1 MNINDTLE
9 ILTQTRKFLLED
21 YLYVYKKEPSH
32 KDLLLHIKKS
42 YKEGELDE
50 ILEEVL
56 LEYDLDNVDDDYKI
70 LLLVSAS
77 FNLEN

>member
-9 ILTQTRKFLLED
+9 ILSETRKFLLED
-21 YLYVYKKEPSH
+21 YVYVHKKEPTR
-32 KDLLLHIKKS
+32 KDLIKHIKNS

-70 LLLVSAS
+70 LLLVAAS
-77 FNLEN
+77 YDLE

>member
-21 YLYVYKKEPSH
+21 YLYIHKKEPTH
-32 KDLLLHIKKS
+32 RDLLLHIKKS
-42 YKEGELDE
+42 FKEGDLDE

-70 LLLVSAS
+70 LLLVAS
-77 FNLEN
+77 SFSLED